1 MASSRNTPE
10 KSTSARPPVAEPP
23 SMWSSPRLG
32 KQFMSKGSI
41 LVVDD
46 ESEIREGL
54 ELLLKTEGY
63 QVASAETALL
73 GLSRLEEKPFD
84 LLLLD
89 VSLPDRNGIELLK
102 AVHRHNPPLSVVLIT
117 AYGSIDMARAAFK
130 SGAMDYI
137 TKPWSNDELLAQ
149 VAQAVESRRLREENV
164 QLKRALKQRSS
175 FPSIVGKSEKMLT
188 LLDLVAQV
196 APSRSTVLISGE
208 SGTGKELIAKAIHS
222 ASPRADKAFVP
233 VNTGSIPVDLL
244 ESQLFGHVKGAFTSA
259 VSSKKGLFEVADQ
272 GTIFFDEIA
281 TVSPET
287 QAKLLRVIQE
297 REFMRLGGTEQLK
310 VDVRI
315 VAASNIDFLWLVKDG
330 RFREDLYPR
339 LNVIH
344 LHLPPLRERREDI
357 PMLLAHFLERFCTEN
372 TKPLRMFTP
381 SSMKLLM
388 DYDWPGNVRELENV
402 VERAVVLSTQERVD
416 IDLLPDSV
424 RSKEIVRGVRLQLS
438 EFLPPLPGEPGSRT
452 AADNPNPSL
461 FQIIDE
467 VERRIIVDMLERTG
481 WNQTEAAER
490 FLIPLSTLNQKINR
504 LGIDVRRRGRVEESQ
519 VAWSGK

>member
-1 MASSRNTPE
+1 MP
-10 KSTSARPPVAEPP
+10 
-23 SMWSSPRLG
+23 
-32 KQFMSKGSI
+32 KGSI
-41 LVVDD
+41 LVIDD
-46 ESEIREGL
+46 EAEIREGL

-63 QVASAETALL
+63 QVSMADSAQSGLL
-73 GLSRLEEKPFD
+73 RLGERPFD

-102 AVHRHNPPLSVVLIT
+102 DIRRQDPHLPIVLIT
-117 AYGSIDMARAAFK
+117 AYGSIEMARAAFK

-149 VAQAVESRRLREENV
+149 VAQAVEAHRLREENV
-164 QLKRALKQRSS
+164 QLKRALKQRFN
-175 FPSIVGKSEKMLT
+175 FPNIIGKSEKMLT
-188 LLDLVAQV
+188 LFDLIAQV
-196 APSRSTVLISGE
+196 APSRSSVLISGE

-222 ASPRADKAFVP
+222 ASTRADRAFVP

-259 VSSKKGLFEVADQ
+259 VASKKGLFEVADQ

-315 VAASNIDFLWLVKDG
+315 VAASNIDLLSLVKEG
-330 RFREDLYPR
+330 RFREDLYHR

-344 LHLPPLRERREDI
+344 LSLPPLRERREDI
-357 PMLLAHFLERFCTEN
+357 PMLLAHFLELFCTEN
-372 TKPLRMFTP
+372 SKPLRMFLP
-381 SSMKLLM
+381 SAMKLLM

-402 VERAVVLSTQERVD
+402 VERAVVLSTQERMDV
-416 IDLLPDSV
+416 DLLPESL

-438 EFLPPLPGEPGSRT
+438 EFLPPLPGEAGSRT
-452 AADNPNPSL
+452 AADNPSPSL

-490 FLIPLSTLNQKINR
+490 FLIPLSTLNQKIKR

>member
-1 MASSRNTPE
+1 MP
-10 KSTSARPPVAEPP
+10 
-23 SMWSSPRLG
+23 
-32 KQFMSKGSI
+32 KGSI
-41 LVVDD
+41 LVIDD
-46 ESEIREGL
+46 EAEIREGL

-63 QVASAETALL
+63 QVTMADTGHSGLL
-73 GLSRLEEKPFD
+73 RLGEQPYD

-102 AVHRHNPPLSVVLIT
+102 DIRRQDPHLPIVLIT
-117 AYGSIDMARAAFK
+117 AYGSIEMARAAFK

-149 VAQAVESRRLREENV
+149 VAQAVEAHRLREENV
-164 QLKRALKQRSS
+164 QLKRALKQRFN
-175 FPSIVGKSEKMLT
+175 FPNIIGKSEKMLT
-188 LLDLVAQV
+188 LFDLVAQV

-222 ASPRADKAFVP
+222 ASTRADRAFVP

-259 VSSKKGLFEVADQ
+259 VASKKGLFEVADQ

-315 VAASNIDFLWLVKDG
+315 VAASNIDLLSLVKEG
-330 RFREDLYPR
+330 RFREDLYHR

-344 LHLPPLRERREDI
+344 LHLPPLRDRREDI

-372 TKPLRMFTP
+372 TKPLRSFTP
-381 SSMKLLM
+381 SAMKLLM

-416 IDLLPDSV
+416 VDLLPESV

-438 EFLPPLPGEPGSRT
+438 EFLPPLPGEAGSRT
-452 AADNPNPSL
+452 AADSPNPSL

-490 FLIPLSTLNQKINR
+490 FMIPLSTLNQKIKR

-519 VAWSGK
+519 IAWSGK

>member
-1 MASSRNTPE
+1 MR
-10 KSTSARPPVAEPP
+10 
-23 SMWSSPRLG
+23 
-32 KQFMSKGSI
+32 FMSKGSI

-54 ELLLKTEGY
+54 ELLLKSEGY
-63 QVASAETALL
+63 QVSMAET
-73 GLSRLEEKPFD
+73 GQSGMSRLGEQPFD

-102 AVHRHNPPLSVVLIT
+102 DIRRQDPHLPVVLIT
-117 AYGSIDMARAAFK
+117 AYGSIEMARAAFK

-149 VAQAVESRRLREENV
+149 VAQAVESRKLREENV
-164 QLKRALKQRSS
+164 QLKRALKQRFN
-175 FPSIVGKSEKMLT
+175 FPNIIGKSEKMLS
-188 LLDLVAQV
+188 LLDLVTQV

-259 VSSKKGLFEVADQ
+259 VASKKGLFEVADQ

-297 REFMRLGGTEQLK
+297 REFMRLGGTEQIK

-315 VAASNIDFLWLVKDG
+315 VAASNVDLLTLVREG
-330 RFREDLYPR
+330 RFREDLFHR

-344 LHLPPLRERREDI
+344 LHIPPLRERREDV
-357 PMLLAHFLERFCTEN
+357 PLLVAHFLERGCN
-372 TKPLRMFTP
+372 GNNRALLQFTP
-381 SSMKLLM
+381 NAMNSLM
-388 DYDWPGNVRELENV
+388 AYDWPRNVRELENV
-402 VERAVVLSTQERVD
+402 VERAVVLSTQNRIDV
-416 IDLLPDSV
+416 DLLPEGI

-438 EFLPPLPGEPGSRT
+438 EFVPPLPGEPGART
-452 AADNPNPSL
+452 AADNSQPSL
-461 FQIIDE
+461 FQIMDE
-467 VERRIIVDMLERTG
+467 VERRIIVDMLERTN

-490 FLIPLSTLNQKINR
+490 FLIPLSTLNQKIKR
-504 LGIDVRRRGRVEESQ
+504 LNIEVRRRGRDEAVGAS
-519 VAWSGK
+519 SGN